1 MLKFNEAISNLDLVE
16 IPLHGLS
23 FT

>member
-16 IPLHGLS
+16 IPLHGL
-23 FT
+23 TYT